1 MQTLKN
7 NISEAYTVQVDCLK
21 DSGPDSYVKNDMKE
35 KVNELVRLHKA
46 KQEKSKITL
55 YSEVFTSFYLGT

>member
-1 MQTLKN
+1 MQTLKS

-46 KQEKSKITL
+46 
-55 YSEVFTSFYLGT
+55 